1 VFDRWGDEFDRK
13 AILICSD
20 ADKTQF
26 EIWTIDHNGTEV
38 HVATESGSFSG
49 RADVTSPYFTRCP
62 GCLAVVLDDST
73 SVLLFKGD
81 GTQAPAIV
89 FTGDAIADGMRLAIS
104 VPWTVYEFGASNGC
118 LFGTVP
124 GNNMIR
130 QFGCTANPYVFGGN
144 TTRDD
149 LLIFTPPGRVW
160 RVSAANGQANEVESG
175 AGSYYDLAFS
185 PRRLVDIKVQQP
197 AAPNPNQGVQGNI
210 VFHILSS
217 SAPLF
222 DPQNT
227 VDVQSVRFG
236 RTGFEDSVKGKCD
249 KVGKDVNGDGIPDL
263 KCSASVSIAM
273 CNESTV
279 KCFVTGLTENPSAFE
294 GD

>member
-1 VFDRWGDEFDRK
+1 VENTGFGRK
-13 AILICSD
+13 AIVICTD
-20 ADKTQF
+20 EDKTQF
-26 EIWTIDHNGTEV
+26 EIWTVDHNGNAAQV
-38 HVATESGSFSG
+38 GSPQDGSYSG
-49 RADVTSPYFTRCP
+49 RADVTSPYFTPCP

-73 SVLLFKGD
+73 SVLLFKGN
-81 GTQAPAIV
+81 GTQASPIA
-89 FTGDAIADGMRLAIS
+89 FTTDAVSDGMRLAAS

-130 QFGCTANPYVFGGN
+130 QFGCTANPYVFEN

-149 LLIFTPPGRVW
+149 LLIFTPSGRVW
-160 RVSAANGQANEVESG
+160 RVSAVTGQAAQVESG

-217 SAPLF
+217 KAPSF

-227 VDVQSVRFG
+227 VDIQSIRFG
-236 RTGFEDSVKGKCD
+236 KTGFENSVKGKCD

-263 KCSASVSIAM
+263 KCSASVAIAM
-273 CNESTV
+273 CDEAFV